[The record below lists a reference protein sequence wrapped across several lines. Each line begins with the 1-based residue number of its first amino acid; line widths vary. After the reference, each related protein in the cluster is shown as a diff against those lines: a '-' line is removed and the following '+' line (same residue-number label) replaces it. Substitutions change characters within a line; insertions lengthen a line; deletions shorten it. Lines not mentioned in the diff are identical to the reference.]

1 MSERTVPPEAWHRLH
16 PLTVLTELLRLVG
29 QFAYLLVAALAARF
43 LGASERFDDPFLAA
57 VGGAGVLIALLR
69 YLSLRYAVWE
79 GTLYLR
85 RGVLFRQARTI
96 PIDRIQNIDLKQNLL
111 GRLTGV
117 VDVKVETASGSGAE
131 AELSVL
137 SRAAA
142 ERLKAELAA
151 RRPPAAPDQGADGAH
166 GSTDGPVPGP
176 APFPAATAPDVR
188 VPIWQATLGDLLL
201 LGATQNRAGAILGGI
216 ASLFFFFE
224 GIAGIS
230 ARAGEDAANALFG
243 MAPWATAAIAFLA
256 LVLLVAGGWILS
268 IVFTVVKYA
277 GFTLAGAGD
286 DRLVRSYGL
295 TTRYE
300 SVIPLRRVQALRL
313 VANWPKRALGY
324 WTVYAE
330 TAGSFVDKE
339 AGGASIV
346 VPLLDGRERAA
357 FARRIF
363 PGLEL
368 DAAEWQPVSRH
379 AIRRGFLRAARLI
392 VLLYAAVRNRVG
404 ALAVV
409 AAPAPARG
417 RRALGLAALARAALG
432 AGRRVLA
439 GRERGLAAHRLD
451 HPRGQDPVG
460 RGRAEPVPA
469 PARDLDARGGD
480 GRRGARAG
488 GEGGRPAGRGG
499 ALPGRGACG
508 PRRGRRGAAARR
520 RVSRFRSASPRA

>member
-1 MSERTVPPEAWHRLH
+1 MSERTIPPEAWRRLH

-29 QFAYLLVAALAARF
+29 QFAYVLVAALAARF

-57 VGGAGVLIALLR
+57 VGGVGVLIALLR

-96 PIDRIQNIDLKQNLL
+96 PIDRIQNIDLKQSLL

-151 RRPPAAPDQGADGAH
+151 QRVGAAEPGQGAPGAP
-166 GSTDGPVPGP
+166 GRAEGPVPGP
-176 APFPAATAPDVR
+176 APFPVAATSGIR

-216 ASLFFFFE
+216 ASLFFFFD
-224 GIAGIS
+224 GIAGIG
-230 ARAGEDAANALFG
+230 ARTGEDAANALSG
-243 MAPWATAAIAFLA
+243 LAPWATAAMAVLA

-277 GFTLAGAGD
+277 GFTLAETGGG
-286 DRLVRSYGL
+286 RLVRSYGL

-313 VANWPKRALGY
+313 VANWPRRALGF

-363 PGLEL
+363 PGLDL
-368 DAAEWQPVSRH
+368 DAADWQPVSRH
-379 AIRRGFLRAARLI
+379 AIRRGFLRAVRLI
-392 VLLYAAVRNRVG
+392 VVLYLAFGIATGSWPWWPLPPLLAGAAVWAWLRWRALRWARAGDFWLAARGVWRRTVWVIPESKIQWVAVG
-404 ALAVV
+404 QSPFQRRLAIATLEV
-409 AAPAPARG
+409 ATAGAGPARG
-417 RRALGLAALARAALG
+417 AEVIDLPDGAARALAAALAARAA
-432 AGRRVLA
+432 
-439 GRERGLAAHRLD
+439 AA
-451 HPRGQDPVG
+451 
-460 RGRAEPVPA
+460 
-469 PARDLDARGGD
+469 
-480 GRRGARAG
+480 
-488 GEGGRPAGRGG
+488 G
-499 ALPGRGACG
+499 ALQPDG
-508 PRRGRRGAAARR
+508 
-520 RVSRFRSASPRA
+520 V